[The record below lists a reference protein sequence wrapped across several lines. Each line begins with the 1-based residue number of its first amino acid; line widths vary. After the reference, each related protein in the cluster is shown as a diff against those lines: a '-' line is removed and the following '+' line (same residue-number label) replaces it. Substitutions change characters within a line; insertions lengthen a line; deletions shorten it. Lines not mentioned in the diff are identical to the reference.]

1 MMRKII
7 SLMVVAMLCM
17 VLVTTVCAS
26 EADGAFVFDDAGI
39 LTDSEEAALENRLR
53 ELSHTYQAQIA
64 IAAMDSLEGADI
76 DDYLDFAYDSLA
88 LGYGENND
96 GVLLLISMNDRDFRI
111 LSKGLAGD
119 AITGSDIDT
128 IGNAMES
135 QLSAGNYSEAF
146 HIFADKCDYYLDG
159 HINGQP
165 FPVLL
170 NLLIALVVGLI
181 IALIV
186 TGVWKGQLK
195 SVRRQNQANA
205 YVKAGTMEITQSGDF
220 FMYRNVT
227 RTERP
232 RSNSSSG
239 GGTARSTGGGSF

>member
-7 SLMVVAMLCM
+7 ALMVAAMLCM

-26 EADGAFVFDDAGI
+26 EADGAFVFDDAG
-39 LTDSEEAALENRLR
+39 
-53 ELSHTYQAQIA
+53 
-64 IAAMDSLEGADI
+64 
-76 DDYLDFAYDSLA
+76 
-88 LGYGENND
+88 
-96 GVLLLISMNDRDFRI
+96 
-111 LSKGLAGD
+111 
-119 AITGSDIDT
+119 
-128 IGNAMES
+128 
-135 QLSAGNYSEAF
+135 NYSEAF
-146 HIFADKCDYYLDG
+146 HIFADKYDDNLDD

-165 FPVLL
+165 FPVLR

-232 RSNSSSG
+232 KSNSSSG
-239 GGTARSTGGGSF
+239 SSGSSRSTGGGSF